1 MEERDSWDVITFM
14 NNTPSGIDW
23 TRIVLT
29 TSTEVGQLRGGS
41 AHFHDPEKYV
51 CPSWLSL
58 KKATE
63 IWKLHTGKN
72 KEFTSK
78 EQTKAV
84 FWKYFK
90 KKAVKPIYEDFSP
103 HHLKRV
109 GEWKDDEWK
118 DDETKWSK
126 SFLKARDA
134 NRHKDREVTKRKRV
148 TIPSDAKIGATR
160 KQPKSEKNIARL
172 KLYRRTK
179 LSNIL
184 EKNPEVT
191 LADIKY
197 DIKCGYAEI
206 VQ

>member
-1 MEERDSWDVITFM
+1 MEETDSWDAITFM

-23 TRIVLT
+23 KRVVLT
-29 TSTEVGQLRGGS
+29 KDIEVGQLKGGS
-41 AHFHDPEKYV
+41 AHLYDPEKYV

-103 HHLKRV
+103 HYLKRI
-109 GEWKDDEWK
+109 GEWKDD
-118 DDETKWSK
+118 DESK
-126 SFLKARDA
+126 NLNPVGADMT
-134 NRHKDREVTKRKRV
+134 EQVTKRKRV
-148 TIPSDAKIGATR
+148 TIPSDAKIGATG

-179 LSNIL
+179 LSSIL

-206 VQ
+206 VG

>member
-1 MEERDSWDVITFM
+1 MEERDSWDAITFM
-14 NNTPSGIDW
+14 NNTPAGIDW
-23 TRIVLT
+23 KRIVLT
-29 TSTEVGQLRGGS
+29 KDIEVGQLKGGS
-41 AHFHDPEKYV
+41 AHLYHPEKYV
-51 CPSWLSL
+51 CPSWLNL
-58 KKATE
+58 KKASE
-63 IWKLHTGKN
+63 IWKIHTGKN

-103 HHLKRV
+103 HYLKRI
-109 GEWKDDEWK
+109 GEWKDDE
-118 DDETKWSK
+118 SK
-126 SFLKARDA
+126 NLNPVGADMTEQPA
-134 NRHKDREVTKRKRV
+134 KRKRV
-148 TIPSDAKIGATR
+148 TIPSDAKIGTTG

-179 LSNIL
+179 LSSIL

-206 VQ
+206 VG